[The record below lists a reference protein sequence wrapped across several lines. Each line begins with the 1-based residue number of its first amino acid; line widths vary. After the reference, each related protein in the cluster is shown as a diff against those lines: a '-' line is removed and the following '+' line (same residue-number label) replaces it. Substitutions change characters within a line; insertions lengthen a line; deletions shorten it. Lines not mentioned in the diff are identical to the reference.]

1 MFSFK
6 NIYLWNFVVYQLK
19 SSINIKV
26 ISISSIIMKNTQ
38 NFKIVDTCIH
48 GVAFAK
54 HEISN
59 QNALSQL
66 NR

>member
-19 SSINIKV
+19 SFITIKL
-26 ISISSIIMKNTQ
+26 IRKSSIIMKNTS
-38 NFKIVDTCIH
+38 NFKIVDTHIYQ
-48 GVAFAK
+48 VAFAK

-59 QNALSQL
+59 QNALSQ
-66 NR
+66 